1 MNECIFCKIVEGE
14 VPSKKIYEDKKVLAF
29 LDINPISAGHILVV
43 PKKHSSDVFEIS
55 EKKMGDIG
63 KVIKIVSTRVKE
75 ILKPDGIYIR
85 QNNGKA
91 AGQVVFHYHAHIV
104 PVYDS
109 SKNLSLDEVEDLLA
123 VKES

>member
-55 EKKMGDIG
+55 EKEMGDIG

-85 QNNGKA
+85 QNNGEA

-123 VKES
+123 IKES